1 MKKFYALAAAAVVAL
16 AANAQNG
23 APLYI
28 TGQSAGAEAGGFAN
42 DWNVETPDQ
51 FTFEDG
57 VYKIHVNGLSSFT
70 ISPVIDGTWDGWKA
84 NSLTANYG
92 DVPGVAVALVAGG
105 DNILCPWQGDYD
117 VVVAGDLST
126 ITLTTDTPQPE
137 VKVYLRGDMNGWLN
151 EGINDELGE
160 SWRLQNVDGNIW
172 KFECNDDQKVLV
184 GESFKIA
191 DAGWAKYNYGSDG
204 EAILMEVETSLFFN
218 ALGNITFEED
228 WNGVCWVIFDGENTM
243 AAFSNDKAYEC
254 PFESAAVSNITV
266 DNNEAP
272 AYFNLQGVRVDA
284 PESGLYIVVKGNK
297 ATKVVF

>member
-1 MKKFYALAAAAVVAL
+1 MKKFYAFAAVAVVAL

-28 TGQSAGAEAGGFAN
+28 TGQSAGAAAGGFVN

-51 FTFEDG
+51 FTYEDG

-70 ISPVIDGTWDGWKA
+70 ISPAFDGTWDGWKA
-84 NSLTANYG
+84 TSLTAVYG
-92 DVPGVAVALVAGG
+92 DVPGVAVPLVAGG
-105 DNILCPWQGDYD
+105 DNILTPCQGDYD

-172 KFECNDDQKVLV
+172 KFECKDDQKVLA

-204 EAILMEVETSLFFN
+204 EALLMEVETTLYFN
-218 ALGNITFEED
+218 SIGNITFEED

-266 DNNEAP
+266 DNNETP

>member
-1 MKKFYALAAAAVVAL
+1 
-16 AANAQNG
+16 
-23 APLYI
+23 
-28 TGQSAGAEAGGFAN
+28 
-42 DWNVETPDQ
+42 
-51 FTFEDG
+51 
-57 VYKIHVNGLSSFT
+57 
-70 ISPVIDGTWDGWKA
+70 
-84 NSLTANYG
+84 
-92 DVPGVAVALVAGG
+92 VPGVAVALVAGG

-172 KFECNDDQKVLV
+172 KFECKDDQKVLA

-204 EAILMEVETSLFFN
+204 EALLMEVETTLYFN
-218 ALGNITFEED
+218 SIGNITFEED

-254 PFESAAVSNITV
+254 PFEAAVSNITV

>member
-1 MKKFYALAAAAVVAL
+1 MKKFYAFAAVAVMAL

-42 DWNVETPDQ
+42 DWNTETPDQ
-51 FTFEDG
+51 FTYEDG

-70 ISPVIDGTWDGWKA
+70 IATAYGDWATWQTEG
-84 NSLTANYG
+84 NCYTADYG
-92 DVPGVAVALVAGG
+92 DVPGVAASLTLGKA
-105 DNILCPWQGDYD
+105 NILTPWQGDYD

-126 ITLTTDTPQPE
+126 ITLTTDTPKPE
-137 VKVYLRGDMNGWLN
+137 TKIYLRGDMNGWGSEDAWALTAV
-151 EGINDELGE
+151 DEK
-160 SWRLQNVDGNIW
+160 VY
-172 KFECNDDQKVLV
+172 KFVCADDQKVLA

-191 DAGWAKYNYGSDG
+191 DAGWAKINYGSDG
-204 EAILMEVETSLFFN
+204 ETVLMEVETLLYFN
-218 ALGNITFEED
+218 ATGNITLEED
-228 WNGVCWVIFDGENTM
+228 WNGVCWFFLDGENTM
-243 AAFSNDKAYEC
+243 AAFSNDKAFEC
-254 PFESAAVSNITV
+254 PFESAVSNITV

>member
-105 DNILCPWQGDYD
+105 DNILTPWQGDYD

-126 ITLTTDTPQPE
+126 ITLTTDTPKPE

-160 SWRLQNVDGNIW
+160 SWRLQNVDGNVW
-172 KFECNDDQKVLV
+172 KFEC
-184 GESFKIA
+184 GESQVVLAGEAFKIA

-204 EAILMEVETSLFFN
+204 ETVLMEVETSLYFN
-218 ALGNITFEED
+218 SIGNITFEED